1 MFSDIADRGI
11 VTAGY
16 IEFERRPSNG
26 LEEVRK
32 AAKLGEVSRES
43 IESAVKA
50 CEVAMMDETSS
61 SDDIHPL

>member
-1 MFSDIADRGI
+1 MFSDIVDRGI
-11 VTAGY
+11 VAAGD

-32 AAKLGEVSRES
+32 TAKLGEVSRES
-43 IESAVKA
+43 IESVVKA

-61 SDDIHPL
+61 SDEFHPL